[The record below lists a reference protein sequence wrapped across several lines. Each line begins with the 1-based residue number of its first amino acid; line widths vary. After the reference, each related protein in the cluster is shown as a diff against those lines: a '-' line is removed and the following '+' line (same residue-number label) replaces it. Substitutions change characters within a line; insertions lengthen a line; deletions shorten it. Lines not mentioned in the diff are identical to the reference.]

1 MADHPLWKLRDR
13 GQGVWVR
20 HLRRR
25 LVESGALDELI
36 ATSAVSG
43 IESDL
48 GVLAAAVARGAEYRP
63 VLERLA
69 AGEDIE
75 EVVEGLL
82 AEEARLAAD
91 ALAGVYESSA
101 GRDGYVSIDVLP
113 QFAEDA
119 DELTR
124 AVLRMM
130 RAIERRNVMVRVP
143 PTGSAFAVLETM
155 TADGFHVHV
164 GPVFTVSG
172 LARAAQAFVNGARRH
187 LASGAG
193 AGDLAA
199 LVSFG
204 LAPLEIAI
212 DDALRE
218 RIRESEGDTS
228 SAESLLGN
236 GAVAVAKVGCR
247 RQRQVLDRGLG
258 PERRADGP
266 RMMRLLWTDVAT
278 HDPRARD
285 ARYVESL
292 IGPDTA
298 VSMSL
303 VSLRA
308 FRDRGV
314 VDATLGQ
321 WVDEAAEFLG
331 ELESFGIDIE
341 AVGRELE
348 DRVAADQTDAYD
360 ALVIVLEAAAE
371 ALAAD
376 PRDALAA
383 ARSGAPW
390 INAGAEVPAGLV
402 AGLGGGPSGGPS
414 DGPVGGLS
422 GGLSDGDPGPIRR
435 LWDKDASLWGGEQAT
450 QELIRNRLGWLD
462 IVDSMRVECE
472 PALRFA
478 RRVRDSDVEDVVLL
492 GMGGSSVFADACRRI
507 FGAAYFKVLDST
519 LPAEIRRVA
528 GRIDL
533 ARTLFVVASKS
544 GTTIET
550 RALADHFYAQ
560 TTPMLES
567 PGERFVAITDP
578 GTPLEQVAHERG
590 FQHLWLAPPDVG
602 GRFSALSHFGVLPMA
617 LMGIDAGAVLES
629 AWSMAV
635 ACSPEVELAAN
646 PGARLG
652 HALHG
657 AWAGGRD
664 KLTFLCGEPV
674 APFAAW
680 AEQLVAESTGK
691 DGVGLVPVVDEPAAP
706 ASDYGDDRLFVG
718 LRLAGDAG
726 DAHEALLEALE
737 ADGHPVLRFVLRD
750 RHEIGAEL
758 FRWQVAIGVAGA
770 LMGINPYDEPDVQDS
785 KERTA
790 ALLAAQQ
797 EGEPVADR
805 APLDAGAGWAVFAD
819 LERDAELASRQ
830 RGDGLGSWLAAHLGR
845 AELPDYIGLQA
856 FIAGDGRSR
865 ASLASLRRLLVS
877 RLGVATTLG
886 WGPGFLH
893 STGQLHKGGP
903 AHGLFVQITADDA
916 EDLDCS
922 GHGYSFAT
930 LARAQAL
937 GDLKAL
943 QERGR
948 RVLRI
953 HLRDAATGLD
963 DLLETARQ
971 MFGES

>member
-1 MADHPLWKLRDR
+1 
-13 GQGVWVR
+13 
-20 HLRRR
+20 
-25 LVESGALDELI
+25 
-36 ATSAVSG
+36 
-43 IESDL
+43 
-48 GVLAAAVARGAEYRP
+48 
-63 VLERLA
+63 
-69 AGEDIE
+69 
-75 EVVEGLL
+75 
-82 AEEARLAAD
+82 
-91 ALAGVYESSA
+91 
-101 GRDGYVSIDVLP
+101 
-113 QFAEDA
+113 
-119 DELTR
+119 
-124 AVLRMM
+124 
-130 RAIERRNVMVRVP
+130 MVRVP
-143 PTGSAFAVLETM
+143 PTESAFAVVETM

-164 GPVFTVSG
+164 GPLFTVSG

-193 AGDLAA
+193 TDDLAA
-199 LVSFG
+199 LASFG

-212 DDALRE
+212 DDALGE
-218 RIRESEGDTS
+218 QIRESEADTS

-247 RQRQVLDRGLG
+247 RQRQILDLGLG
-258 PERRADGP
+258 PELRGAGP

-314 VDATLGQ
+314 VDATAGQ
-321 WVDEAAEFLG
+321 WVDEAAELLG
-331 ELESFGIDIE
+331 ELEGSGIDIE
-341 AVGRELE
+341 AAGRELE
-348 DRVAADQTDAYD
+348 VRVIDDQTDAYD
-360 ALVIVLEAAAE
+360 ALVIVLESAAG

-376 PRDALAA
+376 PGGALAA
-383 ARSGAPW
+383 ARAGAPW
-390 INAGAEVPAGLV
+390 ISAAAEVPAGLV
-402 AGLGGGPSGGPS
+402 DGIGGGDSRPA
-414 DGPVGGLS
+414 
-422 GGLSDGDPGPIRR
+422 RR
-435 LWDKDASLWGGEQAT
+435 LWDKDASLWSDDPVTHEV
-450 QELIRNRLGWLD
+450 IRNRLGWLD
-462 IVDSMRVECE
+462 LVDSMRVECE

-492 GMGGSSVFADACRRI
+492 GMGGSSVCADVCRRI

-519 LPAEIRRVA
+519 LPAEIRGVA
-528 GRIDL
+528 GRIDP
-533 ARTLFVVASKS
+533 ARTLFVVSSKS

-550 RALADHFYAQ
+550 RTLADHFYAQ

-617 LMGIDAGAVLES
+617 LMGIDAAAVLES

-652 HALHG
+652 YALHN

-706 ASDYGDDRLFVG
+706 AADYGDDRLFVAV
-718 LRLAGDAG
+718 RLAGEAG
-726 DAHEALLEALE
+726 GAHDDLLEALE
-737 ADGHPVLRFVLRD
+737 AAGHPVLRFVLED
-750 RHEIGAEL
+750 RHEIGAEM
-758 FRWQVAIGVAGA
+758 FRWQVGIAVGGA
-770 LMGINPYDEPDVQDS
+770 LMGINPFDEPDVQDS
-785 KERTA
+785 KDRTA
-790 ALLAAQQ
+790 ALLAAEQA
-797 EGEPVADR
+797 GEPVADR
-805 APLDAGAGWAVFAD
+805 APVDTGAGWAVFAD

-856 FIAGDGRSR
+856 FIAADGRSR
-865 ASLASLRRLLVS
+865 ERLAKLRRLLGS

-903 AHGLFVQITADDA
+903 PHGLFVQITADDP
-916 EDLDCS
+916 EDLDCP
-922 GHGYSFAT
+922 GHGYSFGT

-937 GDLKAL
+937 GDVQAL

-963 DLLETARQ
+963 ELVETARQ
-971 MFGES
+971 VFG